1 VRDPRA
7 CARGWWL
14 VVVGVLL
21 LVVTTGAPVVAHAGP
36 AAAAPPPD
44 PTIVAGDLPG
54 AQPTDPWLNG
64 KRDAAVLS
72 YCAEKAGGGPLTSKL
87 GYLNRGADPA
97 DPLFAVRG
105 GTFRLGFVA
114 TAPQVSLVV
123 LLGDTP
129 EQSAQLVASLGSA
142 KFASCFSKTAPA
154 ACAVDHARCLG
165 VVVTELPSTPI
176 VGDSRAA
183 VAAGMS
189 MS

>member
-1 VRDPRA
+1 MRDPRA

-14 VVVGVLL
+14 VVGVLL
-21 LVVTTGAPVVAHAGP
+21 FVVTTCAPVVAHAGP

-64 KRDAAVLS
+64 KRDAAGLS
-72 YCAEKAGGGPLTSKL
+72 ICAKQAGGGPLTSKL
-87 GYLNRGADPA
+87 GYLNTGADPA
-97 DPLFAVRG
+97 DPRFAVRAS
-105 GTFRLGFVA
+105 TFRLGYVA
-114 TAPQVSLVV
+114 TAPQVSSVV

-129 EQSAQLVASLGSA
+129 EQSAQAVTSLGSA
-142 KFASCFSKTAPA
+142 KFASCFSQTAPA

-165 VVVTELPSTPI
+165 VAVANLPTPK
-176 VGDSRAA
+176 VGNSQAA

-189 MS
+189 IS